1 MYNREQMKEALGKL
15 SWKKVSELIE
25 PVGFSN
31 LEVFDRLIQDVVL
44 TGCLIRK
51 HATPEQRNARDK
63 FRARLR
69 IDRRYAAVSL
79 PKVILSQFSRQDIQV
94 YGKGEIFEAEVQ
106 RMFKEAK
113 IPVAGLC
120 SGPS

>member
-25 PVGFSN
+25 AVGFSN
-31 LEVFDRLIQDVVL
+31 PEVFDRLIQDVVR

-51 HATPEQRNARDK
+51 HATPEQRKARDK

-69 IDRRYAAVSL
+69 ALIADMRR
-79 PKVILSQFSRQDIQV
+79 SRHSVAIQQS
-94 YGKGEIFEAEVQ
+94 GH
-106 RMFKEAK
+106 
-113 IPVAGLC
+113 PGLRKR
-120 SGPS
+120 

>member
-1 MYNREQMKEALGKL
+1 VSHQEARHT
-15 SWKKVSELIE
+15 WTTQSERQV
-25 PVGFSN
+25 PS
-31 LEVFDRLIQDVVL
+31 
-44 TGCLIRK
+44 K
-51 HATPEQRNARDK
+51 TP
-63 FRARLR
+63 R

-113 IPVAGLC
+113 IPVAGFMLRAKLIRWTMEVLAEMLDC
-120 SGPS
+120 PDVSADGWLYVVAAM